1 MKRVPAMRV
10 SERLRPSMI
19 LSDYRSLPPALM
31 AEEGGGEAEA
41 MASGFG
47 LEWDVDFEAAVC
59 QDLDRIEEAMNAKR
73 EATQPQPS
81 ACLAAAPQARLED
94 YMFSFSPP
102 RELSQSFPVDRRGEP
117 SPARKRAGGD
127 FHRGRRNSHVGGG
140 LYGGKDEEIEN
151 LKKGLKSLHEKL
163 IYQELECTQLL
174 KDRDRKNE
182 ELKIALAQIA
192 DKDVEIQQLKQICK
206 HQGTLAGNHH
216 HVSLPSD
223 HAVNSSERN
232 GIVYPD
238 FDTGGTTS
246 SQWIRGKTSKRLFRD
261 TSNLPTSLEKSSLRQ
276 FENSNRSQESALP
289 NDLSMVSDLKA
300 RLSTDGASNSGTHHK
315 SSMQVEAN
323 VCRET
328 TAKPKFS
335 KTVGIQTD
343 AFSDPAI
350 NKEVTI
356 EHHASNKLIKLWR
369 PDIGKS
375 SGQKLVRKLFASCA
389 ADLIS
394 LFKFMNMASASALDS
409 AAEEKISY
417 LIPHDCSYQAPSIQD
432 TEAAKV
438 GCFYLIL
445 TKVMNDMAQ
454 LDSLVEALL
463 GLCCLRNVDIVH
475 RSLRIIHSVLHHAL
489 ILYSNSSRRSNIVV
503 NHPGASNIGLDSGMP
518 LLGQSAKWPKEIS
531 DFVRGAAS
539 SSHLPKEFLYTEK
552 ICEKGTRLVRQKPNI
567 NLVALFEKMHQIAVE
582 NTNHQIQLEAIS
594 VMNLIM
600 MRSSPSSERN
610 KFGTVTLLESISL
623 LLQKR
628 VALVVQLQ
636 AVRLLFLLLNC
647 EEAMM
652 LFCGGC
658 KDETNSASPAGD
670 TLDAPPLPACCSRI
684 LEGLAECVSCTGEGV
699 QELVLRR
706 HGIHVLAFVMASGE
720 AAMKI
725 LNSGAFRRI
734 NLLELLVKVLT
745 SELDAQEAESSASQD
760 LCKERTSL
768 IREALI
774 LLCRLVSHPIHSSV
788 VLEAFASSRSMF
800 RVLVDIAHRIIAGAG
815 AENSQ
820 KREGSRR
827 KDVNQADLI
836 DLARVL
842 KSRTSPLLGSI
853 S

>member
-1 MKRVPAMRV
+1 
-10 SERLRPSMI
+10 MI
-19 LSDYRSLPPALM
+19 PSDYRSSPPALM

-81 ACLAAAPQARLED
+81 TCLAAAPQARLED

-140 LYGGKDEEIEN
+140 LYGGKDDEIEN
-151 LKKGLKSLHEKL
+151 LKEH
-163 IYQELECTQLL
+163 ECTQLL

-192 DKDVEIQQLKQICK
+192 DKDVEIRQLKQIRK

-232 GIVYPD
+232 DIVYPD

-246 SQWIRGKTSKRLFRD
+246 SQWIRGKASKRLFRD
-261 TSNLPTSLEKSSLRQ
+261 TSNLPTSLENSSVRQ

-315 SSMQVEAN
+315 PSMQ
-323 VCRET
+323 
-328 TAKPKFS
+328 
-335 KTVGIQTD
+335 
-343 AFSDPAI
+343 
-350 NKEVTI
+350 
-356 EHHASNKLIKLWR
+356 
-369 PDIGKS
+369 
-375 SGQKLVRKLFASCA
+375 
-389 ADLIS
+389 
-394 LFKFMNMASASALDS
+394 
-409 AAEEKISY
+409 
-417 LIPHDCSYQAPSIQD
+417 
-432 TEAAKV
+432 
-438 GCFYLIL
+438 
-445 TKVMNDMAQ
+445 VMNDMAQ

-503 NHPGASNIGLDSGMP
+503 NHPGASKIGLDSGMP
-518 LLGQSAKWPKEIS
+518 LLGQSAKWPKDIS
-531 DFVRGAAS
+531 DFVRGAVS
-539 SSHLPKEFLYTEK
+539 SSHLPKEFLDTQK
-552 ICEKGTRLVRQKPNI
+552 ICEKGTRLVRHKPNI

-582 NTNHQIQLEAIS
+582 NTNHQIQSEAIS

-745 SELDAQEAESSASQD
+745 LELDAQEADSSASQE

-788 VLEAFASSRSMF
+788 VLEAFASSRSML
-800 RVLVDIAHRIIAGAG
+800 RLLVDIAHRIIAGAG